1 MAEKSTSEAIR
12 ANLKAF
18 RELRGL
24 SQAKLGRLAGI
35 GPASVSHFETGQ
47 RVPTVESVVRLADA
61 LSVSVDALL
70 GRVSIETGAHVDPL
84 FIRASRADSR
94 TLETLRRVTEALLQR
109 PESSKQ

>member
-1 MAEKSTSEAIR
+1 MAETSSSEAIR

-61 LSVSVDALL
+61 LRVSVDALL
-70 GRVSIETGAHVDPL
+70 GRVSIEASAHVDPL
-84 FIRASRADSR
+84 FIRASKADSQ

-109 PESSKQ
+109 PESSKK